1 MGAFQFRMKV
11 AVLFLF
17 ALVCVASANHI
28 GYIAYFPTADC
39 SGDAYAI
46 SPLFPGDSSFCS
58 SGANTCLRSLGG
70 LTQPGLTGCPVRNY
84 QAVTNNGV
92 EGVGILQN
100 AAQVFVP
107 YGQCQNTTHSAF
119 DGCYFQINDVSTPFE
134 INGGP
139 VPTESDFVGFLSYT
153 DQGCG
158 TYVVDM
164 RVPIFEGTTE
174 ICEAVATSCTGS
186 LRGFS
191 LPRNDNGR
199 ICTSATRSLING
211 DCTVSIDAGLATED
225 IRNLGDCENSPI
237 FNACTDTYSRG
248 NGLYAN
254 CDASD
259 TYVEDEDD
267 DFGVVGDDDD
277 EVIPVEP
284 EDDDEIVGIIV
295 DGDSGV
301 QMLMPLFAL
310 SAVMLLL

>member
-70 LTQPGLTGCPVRNY
+70 LTQPGLTNCPVRNY

-107 YGQCQNTTHSAF
+107 YGQCQNTT
-119 DGCYFQINDVSTPFE
+119 Q
-134 INGGP
+134 
-139 VPTESDFVGFLSYT
+139 SDFVGFLSYT

-164 RVPIFEGTTE
+164 RVPIFEGVSE
-174 ICEAVATSCTGS
+174 ICEAVSTSCTGS

-191 LPRNDNGR
+191 LPRDSNSR
-199 ICTSATRSLING
+199 ICTSATRSLVND
-211 DCTVSIDAGLATED
+211 DCTVIIDEGLAT
-225 IRNLGDCENSPI
+225 
-237 FNACTDTYSRG
+237 
-248 NGLYAN
+248 
-254 CDASD
+254 
-259 TYVEDEDD
+259 
-267 DFGVVGDDDD
+267 
-277 EVIPVEP
+277 
-284 EDDDEIVGIIV
+284 
-295 DGDSGV
+295 
-301 QMLMPLFAL
+301 
-310 SAVMLLL
+310 